1 VNVATADGR
10 TLQVYDD
17 CDPGGMPVIVHHGTP
32 GTGALYAAWFHDDLR
47 LIGFDRAGYGGS
59 TRNRGRDVAAV
70 ADDVRAIADALEL
83 ERFATWGISGGG
95 PHALA
100 CAALLP
106 ERVSAAAAVCSPAPL
121 DADGLDWFDGQ
132 GEANVV
138 EHNAALRG
146 ETAVRPLLEQL
157 HAAMA
162 AAGAEA
168 LRDELASLL
177 TGADAEVIG
186 GEYAEYLHASL
197 VGTGGVDGWLDDDLA
212 FVSDWGFELGS
223 ISVPVL
229 VRHGEQDAFVPAA
242 HGRWLAG
249 HIPGAEAW
257 ISGEDGHL
265 TLGARGIG
273 GVQDWLRQT
282 RS

>member
-1 VNVATADGR
+1 VNVRAPDGR
-10 TLQVYDD
+10 TLHVYDD
-17 CDPGGMPVIVHHGTP
+17 CEAGGMPVIVHHGTP
-32 GTGALYAAWFHDDLR
+32 GMGALYPAWCDDGVR
-47 LIGFDRAGYGGS
+47 VIGFDRAGYGSS
-59 TRNRGRDVAAV
+59 TRRRGRDVAAV

-106 ERVSAAAAVCSPAPL
+106 GRVTAAAAVCSPAPF
-121 DADGLDWFDGQ
+121 DADGLDWFEGQ

-138 EHNAALRG
+138 EHNAALHG

-157 HAAMA
+157 HAAMS
-162 AAGAEA
+162 AAGVQA

-177 TGADAEVIG
+177 TGADAEVVE
-186 GEYAEYLHASL
+186 GEYAEFLHASL

-212 FVSDWGFELGS
+212 FVSDWGFDLGS
-223 ISVPVL
+223 IAVPVL
-229 VRHGEQDAFVPAA
+229 VRHGEQDAFVPPA
-242 HGRWLAG
+242 HGRWLAE

-257 ISGEDGHL
+257 ITAEDGHL
-265 TLGARGIG
+265 TLGERAIP
-273 GVQDWLRQT
+273 GVQDWLREA